1 MKAIHKN
8 LGEVEV
14 LGPDKNGL
22 TTCRTKDGQ
31 EIQASTPYLKPIES
45 DDIAGTNTGPAGGD

>member
-14 LGPDKNGL
+14 LGPDKEGL
-22 TTCRTKDGQ
+22 TPCRTRDGQ
-31 EIQASTPYLKPIES
+31 EIQASTPYLIKS
-45 DDIAGTNTGPAGGD
+45 NDTVGTNTGPAGRD